1 MKETWK
7 LFTAIL
13 LSMLLAIGSSCKKDD
28 PENNDNNNGGGGN
41 NTTSD
46 VRVTTYTP
54 QDITATTAKCGG
66 DAIVTQGLSLTGIGI
81 CWSTESSPLAT
92 GFHLMSSN
100 WNEPFVCT
108 ITGLE
113 PDTKYYIRAFALRGL
128 EYYYGEEKTFVTEP
142 GDVNVAT
149 YTPHDITAT
158 SAVCG
163 GEVIESSGIISVLG
177 VCWNTSSNPTVD
189 GFHSSTTNWNEP
201 YICTLTGLEPD
212 TKYYVR
218 AYAMSGMECYYGA
231 EMEFTTASVGLP
243 PTISVY
249 QGNGYIKDGDILD
262 LDTEY
267 QFGFEVSSDKGLSF
281 FSVEI
286 DGYNWAN
293 VALQGLTS
301 YTFTDVITYTASK
314 DEIIGESTI
323 NAVVTDVDGLMNS
336 ASILVLINQP
346 AHQLE
351 TFDFEWVRQGPNSL
365 NEAEMAEYGLY
376 WAGNYKDIFA
386 TIKPLDGAVL
396 FVCDGDDYANIT
408 TDIEKAAYFVSLMES
423 SSPVESYRNISINS
437 SENYNDMLA
446 VVDSNGRLHLIHVTR
461 AEVEF
466 ANMATCVTIKGEAK

>member
-1 MKETWK
+1 MKVTWK
-7 LFTAIL
+7 MLTVLL

-28 PENNDNNNGGGGN
+28 PENNGNGNGGGGD

-54 QDITATTAKCGG
+54 QDITATTVKCGG

-81 CWSTESSPLAT
+81 CWSTESNPLAT
-92 GFHLMSSN
+92 GFHMISSN

-142 GDVNVAT
+142 SNVSVTT

-189 GFHSSTTNWNEP
+189 GSHSSTPNWNEP
-201 YICTLTGLEPD
+201 YTCTLTGLEPD

-262 LDTEY
+262 LDIEY
-267 QFGFEVSSDKGLSF
+267 QFGFEVSSDKELAF
-281 FSVEI
+281 LSVEI
-286 DGYNWAN
+286 DGYDWAN
-293 VALQGLTS
+293 VDLQGLTS
-301 YTFTDVITYTASK
+301 YTFKDVITYSAAK

-323 NAVVTDVDGLMNS
+323 NAVVTDVDGLMSS
-336 ASILVLINQP
+336 ASINVLINQP

-351 TFDFEWVRQGPNSL
+351 AIDFKWVRQGPNSL

-376 WAGNYKDIFA
+376 WAGNYKDVFA

-396 FVCDGDDYANIT
+396 FVCDGDDYDYIT
-408 TDIEKAAYFVSLMES
+408 TDIEKADYFVSLMES

-461 AEVEF
+461 AEVVN
-466 ANMATCVTIKGEAK
+466 ANMVTCVTIKGEAK